1 MIHGIDKKE
10 TDVENR
16 LDWKGTA
23 VAGCLSAARKNAAA
37 LVSPL
42 LLAVVIIT
50 GCATSPLQQK
60 TMDGDVNGV
69 LDLLNQGANI
79 NEASGPNGKTAL
91 IIAAERGRT
100 ELVKLFLEKGAN
112 IEAESTPC
120 LMGCAGITSLGWA
133 AYNGHTQTVLFL
145 YEKGADIDRA
155 IVGLEAYSRVDFGF
169 GFDHTLL
176 RSQTSYG
183 IKLLQRLG
191 TDRGSIKAAAVK
203 SIPVIRSGSASL
215 IAVIDFKADGV
226 SYQEARKVSE
236 WLRTELINTGQFQ
249 VIERSAMDA
258 ILKEQAFS
266 MTGCTD
272 TSCAV
277 QMGRLLSARKMLVGS
292 VEVWKNKV
300 FINGRIIDVEKG
312 VAEFAHK
319 ETVASVNDLDA
330 GTANFAKNLARRING
345 LPVE

>member
-1 MIHGIDKKE
+1 MKRLPAMIRSGFLNNNRVLSRTGIK
-10 TDVENR
+10 
-16 LDWKGTA
+16 TA
-23 VAGCLSAARKNAAA
+23 G
-37 LVSPL
+37 PL
-42 LLAVVIIT
+42 LSITLAVLFAF
-50 GCATSPLQQK
+50 GCATPPLQQK
-60 TMDGDVNGV
+60 TMEGDVNGV
-69 LDLLNQGANI
+69 LELLKQGANI
-79 NEASGPNGKTAL
+79 NETSGPNGKTAL

-100 ELVKLFLEKGAN
+100 DLVKLFLEKGAN

-120 LMGCAGITSLGWA
+120 LAGCSGITALGWA
-133 AYNGHTQTVLFL
+133 AYGGHTQTVLFL
-145 YEKGADIDRA
+145 YEKGADVDRA

-169 GFDHTLL
+169 GYDHTTL
-176 RSQTSYG
+176 RRNTSYG

-191 TDRGSIKAAAVK
+191 TDKGSIKAAAVK
-203 SIPVIRSGSASL
+203 NIPVIRSGNASL

-258 ILKEQAFS
+258 ILKEQAFN

-277 QMGRLLSARKMLVGS
+277 QVGKLLSARKMLVGS

-319 ETVASVNDLDA
+319 ETVASLNELDVGA
-330 GTANFAKNLARRING
+330 ANFARNLARRING